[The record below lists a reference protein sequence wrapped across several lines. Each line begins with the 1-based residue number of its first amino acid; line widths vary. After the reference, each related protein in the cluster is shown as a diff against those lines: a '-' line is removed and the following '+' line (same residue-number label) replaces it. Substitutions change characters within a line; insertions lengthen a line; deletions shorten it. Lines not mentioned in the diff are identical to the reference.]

1 MKNKYVDFVMSIE
14 DLTPIERL
22 ILLFLINTSDENF
35 SFKFNSAEIAYKCYC
50 SVVKV
55 YTSFNNLEKRG
66 FLEKIN
72 DKEYKVIF
80 KDN

>member
-1 MKNKYVDFVMSIE
+1 MKNKYIDFVMSIE

-22 ILLFLINTSDENF
+22 ILLFLINTSDENYQ
-35 SFKFNSAEIAYKCYC
+35 FKFNPAEIAYKCYC
-50 SVVKV
+50 SIVKV
-55 YTSFNNLEKRG
+55 YTSINNLEKRG

-72 DKEYKVIF
+72 DKNYKVVF